1 MAILVFVFSLLLLV
15 AGLASGYMSLD
26 LLPTSVGVLYALS
39 GAVAVALAVV
49 TFALG
54 VLIRRI
60 DALAKLTRQPVAPL
74 AAEPGAAEPA
84 PLEAEPLPAQ
94 VFEKPV
100 SAETE
105 SVAEPA
111 ALAEDAEDPINE
123 NRAGHL
129 PTLHAIEH
137 AFETPERP
145 PNLIGRYSAGGA
157 NYMIFED
164 GSIEAETAE
173 GAFKFASMGD
183 FKRYLADR
191 KAEKANAPDAG
202 SAALAP
208 GPGQH

>member
-1 MAILVFVFSLLLLV
+1 MAILVFVFSLLLLA

-26 LLPTSVGVLYALS
+26 LLPTSLGVLYALS
-39 GAVAVALAVV
+39 GAVAVAFAIVA
-49 TFALG
+49 FALG

-60 DALAKLTRQPVAPL
+60 DALAKLVRQPVALL
-74 AAEPGAAEPA
+74 AAEPGAAALA
-84 PLEAEPLPAQ
+84 PLEAGPLPPEQPA
-94 VFEKPV
+94 

-105 SVAEPA
+105 SVARA
-111 ALAEDAEDPINE
+111 AAFAEDAEDPINE

-129 PTLHAIEH
+129 PTLDAIEP
-137 AFETPERP
+137 AFETPQRP

-164 GSIEAETAE
+164 GSIEAETAD

-208 GPGQH
+208 GPEPH

>member
-1 MAILVFVFSLLLLV
+1 MAILVFVFSLLLLA

-26 LLPTSVGVLYALS
+26 LLPTSLGVLYALS
-39 GAVAVALAVV
+39 GAVAVAFAIVA
-49 TFALG
+49 FALG

-60 DALAKLTRQPVAPL
+60 DALAKLVRQPVALL
-74 AAEPGAAEPA
+74 AAEPGAAALA
-84 PLEAEPLPAQ
+84 PLEAGPLPSEQPA
-94 VFEKPV
+94 

-105 SVAEPA
+105 SVARAA

-129 PTLHAIEH
+129 PTLDAIEPT
-137 AFETPERP
+137 FETPQRP

-164 GSIEAETAE
+164 GSIEAETAD

-208 GPGQH
+208 GPEPH